1 MLCVQLSRK
10 QKVNEKV
17 ISHTHKVNVDKTIM
31 LDRFMN
37 SNTEKLGKIRK
48 DTKPIRK
55 QIKLFQNQVQAYVS
69 ISTPT
74 LCDDSYV
81 AVQ

>member
-1 MLCVQLSRK
+1 
-10 QKVNEKV
+10 
-17 ISHTHKVNVDKTIM
+17 VNVDKTIM